1 MRLNRPYLCKRSL
14 LPGIICM
21 EGVLTIAETSLGHG
35 EKQTRKQE
43 VFIANLLI
51 EPNIRAA
58 AKKTGI
64 GEATGWRW
72 LQDPI
77 FQEQYREARRQAVSQ
92 AISQLQQAST
102 EAVNTL
108 RKIMNDEE
116 APAASR
122 VTAARTVLDMSL
134 KAVELEDLAQRI
146 EQLEQSVRSNGRQGA
161 WA

>member
-1 MRLNRPYLCKRSL
+1 
-14 LPGIICM
+14 M

>member
-1 MRLNRPYLCKRSL
+1 MTELKK
-14 LPGIICM
+14 
-21 EGVLTIAETSLGHG
+21 GHG

-43 VFIANLLI
+43 IFIACLLT
-51 EPNIRAA
+51 ESSIRAA
-58 AKKTGI
+58 ATKAGI
-64 GEATGWRW
+64 GEATGWKW
-72 LQDPI
+72 LQDPA

-122 VTAARTVLDMSL
+122 ITAAKIVIDNSL
-134 KAVELEDLAQRI
+134 KAVELEDFVPRI
-146 EQLEQSVRSNGRQGA
+146 EALEQSIKPIGRQKA
-161 WA
+161 WV